1 MKNIRELYRKYKEII
16 HYLIAGVL
24 TTVVSLSVYYACVLT
39 VLDPQN
45 ALQLQAANVI
55 SWVVAVTFAYFIN
68 RIFVFESKSEQIG
81 REMLSFYASRALTL
95 LLDMGF
101 MFLLVTLMGMSDKIG
116 KLVVQVLVTV
126 GNYIFSKLFVFK
138 WN

>member
-138 WN
+138 RN